1 MENPEIKHIRE
12 PDPRPRTQPQPRRRR
27 VDRRALLCSR
37 LSIICLAVLLLAFA
51 LTSALLLVLPRST
64 KSLIEKR
71 DLATFPKFTLE
82 SYFSGD
88 FTAGV
93 ATYYD
98 DTVPN
103 HDGLKNLGNSFKRLF
118 GRQSTR
124 IQFRS
129 LAR

>member
-71 DLATFPKFTLE
+71 DLATFPTVSYTHLTLPTIC
-82 SYFSGD
+82 S
-88 FTAGV
+88 V
-93 ATYYD
+93 
-98 DTVPN
+98 
-103 HDGLKNLGNSFKRLF
+103 
-118 GRQSTR
+118 
-124 IQFRS
+124 
-129 LAR
+129 